1 KKGLMKNGALSRG
14 LSKAQVRMSASVDS
28 GLRAKRVVGPPL
40 ARPGPFKAGG
50 AISPAPPFRHI
61 RYRRFPLVSN
71 VRIDGESLGGG
82 DRACQR
88 RFLHLLSTAAQAEP
102 PRVTHREP
110 VRAMTGFLLGDG

>member
-1 KKGLMKNGALSRG
+1 M
-14 LSKAQVRMSASVDS
+14 RMSGSVAFRLS
-28 GLRAKRVVGPPL
+28 AKRVVGPTL
-40 ARPGPFKAGG
+40 VRLGPFRTEA
-50 AISPAPPFRHI
+50 AIFPAPPFRHI

-110 VRAMTGFLLGDG
+110 VRAVTGFLLGDG